1 MRVELYIMRCKI
13 DYLEALK
20 EKLELLCQNRNIIIE
35 ENSDKV
41 MYVNVY
47 ETNENIEGRKVISC
61 NVLIEHRFTET
72 DTSFS
77 FDFLV

>member
-20 EKLELLCQNRNIIIE
+20 EKLELFCQNCNIIVE
-35 ENSDKV
+35 EKSDKV
-41 MYVNVY
+41 MYVNTY
-47 ETNENIEGRKVISC
+47 ETNENIEGKKVIQC
-61 NVLIEHRFTET
+61 NVIIENRFIGK

-77 FDFLV
+77 FNFLV